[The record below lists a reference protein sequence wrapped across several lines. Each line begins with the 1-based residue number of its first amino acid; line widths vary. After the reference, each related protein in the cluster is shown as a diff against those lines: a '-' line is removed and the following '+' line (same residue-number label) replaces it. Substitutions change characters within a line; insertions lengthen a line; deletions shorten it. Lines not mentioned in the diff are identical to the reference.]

1 MCKGLNIFA
10 AGHSALQKVACSDG
24 APESEIEQM
33 VTAGAGYN
41 NLPKRMERKG
51 YFREVPDQK

>member
-1 MCKGLNIFA
+1 LNIFA
-10 AGHSALQKVACSDG
+10 AGHSASQKIACSDG
-24 APESEIEQM
+24 APESEIEQT

-41 NLPKRMERKG
+41 TVPKRMERKG